1 MGHFISSN
9 AWFRRSNALLAGH
22 LHSQKAMHF
31 SSKPIDKGKGW
42 SYLFFSCWINLRLRP
57 LLNLY
62 STPEIWRGFQVNWCH
77 TTSQDQHYSIW
88 ECLMETSM
96 WRLSFLS
103 SYQQVLIKYLLCS
116 KNCWRR
122 FGRHKWCGHC
132 FWTIIWP
139 SPYPNFGL
147 K

>member
-103 SYQQVLIKYLLCS
+103 SYQQVLIIFCVPRTVGGDLEDTNDVVIAFGPLSGHLL
-116 KNCWRR
+116 
-122 FGRHKWCGHC
+122 
-132 FWTIIWP
+132 TLI
-139 SPYPNFGL
+139 L
-147 K
+147 V